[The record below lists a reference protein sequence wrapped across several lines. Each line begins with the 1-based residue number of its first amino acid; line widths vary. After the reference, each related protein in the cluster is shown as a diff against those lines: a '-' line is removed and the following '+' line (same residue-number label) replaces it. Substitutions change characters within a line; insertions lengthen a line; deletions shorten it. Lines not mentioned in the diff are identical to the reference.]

1 MPQTLTD
8 EWKIDLG
15 INYTEIHT
23 RFIHNIGNLTLVAF
37 NSELSNDSFRDKKKI
52 YEENNSLQI
61 AKKMIVEN
69 NKWGENEICKRRDW
83 MIDMLINELF
93 PIPCEMK
100 KANNFSQKA

>member
-1 MPQTLTD
+1 M
-8 EWKIDLG
+8 
-15 INYTEIHT
+15 
-23 RFIHNIGNLTLVAF
+23 
-37 NSELSNDSFRDKKKI
+37 
-52 YEENNSLQI
+52 QI

-93 PIPCEMK
+93 PIPGEMK